1 MAGESRLPH
10 GFETDFGGPGK
21 FFPCFLVA
29 FEPGRVFL
37 QTAAC
42 QWVGSGHAL
51 AFRWVRETFLKKA
64 KKGVDPGGRFLI
76 VSFLRHKY
84 RIRRGSLSERGKA
97 EMVFSRR
104 GSCVFG
110 RVPHDL

>member
-1 MAGESRLPH
+1 M
-10 GFETDFGGPGK
+10 
-21 FFPCFLVA
+21 A
-29 FEPGRVFL
+29 FELSRVFL

-51 AFRWVRETFLKKA
+51 AFRGVRETFLKKA
-64 KKGVDPGGRFLI
+64 KKGVDPAGRFLI